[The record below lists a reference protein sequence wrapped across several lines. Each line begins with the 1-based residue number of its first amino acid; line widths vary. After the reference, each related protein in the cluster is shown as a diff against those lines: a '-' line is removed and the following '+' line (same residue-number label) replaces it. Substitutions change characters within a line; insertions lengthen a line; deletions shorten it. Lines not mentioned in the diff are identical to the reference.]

1 MAVQLKI
8 ILEMFP
14 MVSFGKEQEL
24 ITNANE

>member
-8 ILEMFP
+8 ILEMLP

-24 ITNANE
+24 ITDANE